1 MVSFL
6 SQRGYFLAKGTILK
20 HALLS
25 LAGPALKR
33 GSFKAMI
40 PKAASY
46 SPVFDVMHLQFL
58 GGTVL

>member
-20 HALLS
+20 HAVDFNRASSQERKFQSHDLLGSFLLS
-25 LAGPALKR
+25 C
-33 GSFKAMI
+33 
-40 PKAASY
+40 
-46 SPVFDVMHLQFL
+46 VDVTHLQFL